1 MLVGVTTQA
10 ASVGVTDAPAR
21 ERRPALAG
29 AWVVSLAMLGSGGL
43 IYAFHVLAAR
53 VLGPS
58 AYGQIAVLWAAMFLV
73 VIVLFRPLEQT
84 TSRALADRLAR
95 GEDGT
100 TVVRAI
106 GTLSALVVLGLCAF
120 GLVFSAQLAE
130 LLFEGNRTLTYLLLA
145 GIAGYAVAYVSRGVL
160 VGVRW
165 FRGYGFGLMA
175 DAVARLAIAAPLL
188 FVASLDLAA
197 TAVTVA
203 GLAGA
208 LAPLALGRKRL
219 RHALRGSAAPR
230 FRRRSAF
237 AFAAPASA
245 IAAADQLLV
254 NGSPLLVVFGGGT
267 AKTAGLVFA
276 ATMLVRVPVFVFQ
289 GLASSILPN
298 LARLNV
304 VEDAAAF
311 RHAVVHTALVLLA
324 AGSIIVGFAAAAGPE
339 SMKLLYGGDFA
350 VGRTEL
356 VLLGAG
362 VALYLAAT
370 TFSQAL
376 LALGRSGSAAC
387 AWVTA
392 ATLFTAIYFLVPGGE
407 LTRIA
412 VGFAV
417 AMLVDLAAL
426 AWLLARRT
434 RA

>member
-1 MLVGVTTQA
+1 VSTQA
-10 ASVGVTDAPAR
+10 ASVGVSNVPGR

-53 VLGPS
+53 SLGPS
-58 AYGQIAVLWAAMFLV
+58 AYGHIAVLWAAMFLV

-100 TVVRAI
+100 TVVRSI
-106 GTLSALVVLGLCAF
+106 GTLAAAVVLVLSACGLLLI
-120 GLVFSAQLAE
+120 GPLAD
-130 LLFEGNRTLTYLLLA
+130 LLFEGNRTLAYLLLA

-175 DAVARLAIAAPLL
+175 DAVARLAIAVPLL
-188 FVASLDLAA
+188 FAASLNLAA
-197 TAVTVA
+197 AAVTVA
-203 GLAGA
+203 GIAGA
-208 LAPLALGRKRL
+208 LAPLALGRTRV
-219 RHALRGSAAPR
+219 RQALRGKPSPR
-230 FRRRSAF
+230 FRRTAAF

-254 NGSPLLVVFGGGT
+254 NGGPLLVVFGGGS

-289 GLASSILPN
+289 GLASSLLPN

-311 RHAVVHTALVLLA
+311 RRAVMQTALILLA
-324 AGSIIVGFAAAAGPE
+324 AGSLIVGFAAVAGPE
-339 SMKLLYGGDFA
+339 SMELLYGGDFA
-350 VGRTEL
+350 VGRIQL
-356 VLLGAG
+356 VLLGTG
-362 VALYLAAT
+362 VAFYLAAT

-376 LALGRSGSAAC
+376 LALERAGSAAC
-387 AWVTA
+387 AWVA
-392 ATLFTAIYFLVPGGE
+392 AAALFTAIYFVMPGTE
-407 LTRIA
+407 LTRVSI
-412 VGFAV
+412 GFAV
-417 AMLVDLAAL
+417 AMLLDLAVL
-426 AWLLARRT
+426 AWLLVRRT
-434 RA
+434 RP

>member
-1 MLVGVTTQA
+1 MSTQA
-10 ASVGVTDAPAR
+10 ASVGVSKVPGR

-29 AWVVSLAMLGSGGL
+29 AWVVSLAMLGSGSL

-53 VLGPS
+53 SLGPS
-58 AYGQIAVLWAAMFLV
+58 AYGHIAVLWAAMFLV

-100 TVVRAI
+100 TVVRSI
-106 GTLSALVVLGLCAF
+106 GTLAAGVVLVLSACGLLLI
-120 GLVFSAQLAE
+120 GPLAD
-130 LLFEGNRTLTYLLLA
+130 LLFEGNRILAYLLLA

-175 DAVARLAIAAPLL
+175 DAVARLAIAVPL
-188 FVASLDLAA
+188 FFAASLNLAA
-197 TAVTVA
+197 AAVTVA
-203 GLAGA
+203 GVAGA
-208 LAPLALGRKRL
+208 LAPFAFGRTRV
-219 RHALRGSAAPR
+219 RQALRGKRAPR
-230 FRRRSAF
+230 FRRRA
-237 AFAAPASA
+237 ALTFAAPASA

-254 NGSPLLVVFGGGT
+254 NGGPLLVVFGGGS

-289 GLASSILPN
+289 GLASSLLPN

-311 RHAVVHTALVLLA
+311 RRAVMQTALILLA
-324 AGSIIVGFAAAAGPE
+324 AGSLIVGFAAIAGPE
-339 SMKLLYGGDFA
+339 SMELLYGGDFA
-350 VGRTEL
+350 VGRGQL

-362 VALYLAAT
+362 VAFYLAAT

-376 LALGRSGSAAC
+376 LALERAGSAAC
-387 AWVTA
+387 AWVA
-392 ATLFTAIYFLVPGGE
+392 AAALFTAIYFVMPGTE
-407 LTRIA
+407 LTRVS

-417 AMLVDLAAL
+417 AMLLDLAVL
-426 AWLLARRT
+426 AWLLLRRT
-434 RA
+434 RP